1 MNPVKKRVFNPS
13 IRRRGPPS
21 VFIGFDDI
29 FFFSKTPMT
38 VHIFMTYTLGEN
50 REITLVGL
58 FNELKE
64 RVFMYFLTE
73 VVC

>member
-1 MNPVKKRVFNPS
+1 
-13 IRRRGPPS
+13 
-21 VFIGFDDI
+21 
-29 FFFSKTPMT
+29 MT